1 MKIVIYLIA
10 LLGSFH
16 LAAASTCNSKNQSQ
30 LEYSRCL
37 DAALEQAERELA
49 TWENGHLFQL
59 QEMAQK
65 TGRDD
70 PLKVFTRSRSHFKQF
85 RTDHCRWQY
94 LALIPD
100 SQAGASVYK
109 ECMLEQL
116 KLQSELLSKIKY

>member
-1 MKIVIYLIA
+1 MKIVIYLCA
-10 LLGSFH
+10 LLGSFQ
-16 LAAASTCNSKNQSQ
+16 LAAQTNCSGKNLSQ

-37 DAALEQAERELA
+37 DAALEKAERELV
-49 TWENGHLFQL
+49 TFENGHLLQL
-59 QEMAQK
+59 QEMAQR

-70 PLKVFTRSRSHFKQF
+70 PLKVFNRSRNHFKQF

-109 ECMLEQL
+109 ECMIEQL